1 VTGAA
6 APSITHTLLAQ
17 RLREVARIL
26 IPGRDDLPAEPAE
39 LLATLLA
46 AVIPEPGHGRL
57 WLLVSAATGAYPLPD
72 ALEALRRRLELCS
85 PDERVPVFL
94 AETLRDAADRGDW
107 NRPVRIVVGGT
118 FVDVNFCAKYVHNTG
133 IQRVVRRMV
142 PQLLAVATEHPQ
154 APQIELLAWTRE
166 SGITRTLNP
175 VERDRVVAWDTH
187 DRRARASDTGAGEI
201 VIPWRSRVLLPEVAE
216 PELIDRLA
224 GFAEYSGNWIG
235 VVAHDLIPVSSA
247 QFVDARE
254 SDRTAQYLRIIK
266 HADAVFTVS
275 ESVAGEFAGFVA
287 ALGAQGITGPAIRA
301 IPLAMGSA
309 DSSPTGA
316 SADDGAAL
324 VLCVGSHEP
333 RKNQEALLFAAEV
346 LQREGLK
353 FRMVFVGGG
362 SRRNTFSFDQ
372 RVRRLHDRDGLTIES
387 LRGVGDADLWQ
398 LYHSARFTALLS
410 LHEGF
415 GLPVVESLAHG
426 TPVLTSD
433 FGSMA
438 EIARAGGCVTV
449 DPRDDDAIVEAMR
462 GMLTDDALIRQLRAE
477 IANIPARTWR
487 DYATELWEAARLGT
501 AP

>member
-6 APSITHTLLAQ
+6 ARSITHTLLAQ
-17 RLREVARIL
+17 RLREAARIL
-26 IPGRDDLPAEPAE
+26 IPGGGDRPAEPAP
-39 LLATLLA
+39 LLALLLA
-46 AVIPEPGHGRL
+46 SVTEDSGNGRL
-57 WLLVSAATGAYPLPD
+57 WLLVSAATGAYPVPD
-72 ALEALRRRLELCS
+72 ALDALRRRLELAS
-85 PDERVPVFL
+85 PDDRVAVFL
-94 AETLRDAADRGDW
+94 AETVRDAADRGDW
-107 NRPVRIVVGGT
+107 NRPLRIVEGGT

-142 PQLLAVATEHPQ
+142 PELLAVADEHPDA
-154 APQIELLAWTRE
+154 APIELLAWTRE
-166 SGITRTLNP
+166 SGITRTLSP

-187 DRRARASDTGAGEI
+187 DRRARSSDTGDGEI

-254 SDRTAQYLRIIK
+254 SDRTAHYLRIVK

-275 ESVAGEFAGFVA
+275 ESVAGEFRGFVT
-287 ALGAQGITGPAIRA
+287 ALGAQGITGPSIQA

-309 DSSPTGA
+309 GPGETHEPAAGS
-316 SADDGAAL
+316 AL

-346 LQREGLK
+346 LQRQGLA

-362 SRRNTFSFDQ
+362 SRRNTLSFDQ
-372 RVRRLHDRDGLTIES
+372 RVRRLRDRDGLNIES
-387 LRGVGDADLWQ
+387 MRGVGDAELWQ
-398 LYHSARFTALLS
+398 LYHTARFTALLS

-438 EIARAGGCVTV
+438 EIAAAGGCVTV
-449 DPRDDDAIVEAMR
+449 DPRDDDAIVETMR
-462 GMLTDDALIRQLRAE
+462 RMLTDDALIERLRGE
-477 IANIPARTWR
+477 IAGIPSRTWH
-487 DYATELWEAARLGT
+487 DYSTELWNAARLGV
-501 AP
+501 AV